1 MYDFLF
7 APVFDDKFQAL
18 LAEYEPSTKLI
29 EKERVAA
36 AIDKAVAYQRKQFER
51 EQAKAEM
58 PEEILQQVFEAY
70 CAMVED
76 AVIRQAVEEQIEICG
91 SAPVAVIKVFDEQ
104 AQPLDSSEEI
114 NLKMKAQDIREM
126 GKLIAEYILGVR

>member
-1 MYDFLF
+1 MYNSLF

-29 EKERVAA
+29 EKKKLAA
-36 AIDKAVAYQRKQFER
+36 AIDKAVAYQKKQFER
-51 EQAKAEM
+51 EQTKAEV
-58 PEEILQQVFEAY
+58 PEEFLQQIFKAY

-91 SAPVAVIKVFDEQ
+91 SAPAAVVKVFEEQ

-114 NLKMKAQDIREM
+114 NLKMKAQDIRGI
-126 GKLIAEYILGVR
+126 GKFIAEYILGVR